1 MKNNYKHMKN
11 ISLIINIVMAIAVAV
26 LYYLH
31 FAGRPSGVLNP
42 GGTSGHTGDLKLA
55 YINSDSVLKYY
66 DYFKVSR
73 EKLEAKG
80 KQMDTD
86 FRNRAQGLQREIN
99 SYQNTVAN
107 LTIGQA
113 RALEEDLTKKQQN
126 LRVYQESLAQE
137 LSIEEAKL
145 NQELYQ
151 KITTYLKDYGT
162 QNGIQIVFKFDPSSD
177 LLFVGDSLDI
187 TKEIISG
194 LNESYQNAG
203 TVKSDTTKVK

>member
-1 MKNNYKHMKN
+1 MKN
-11 ISLIINIVMAIAVAV
+11 ISLIINIVLAVAVAV

-31 FAGRPSGVLNP
+31 FASKSASGSNA
-42 GGTSGHTGDLKLA
+42 GTSSGYSGDLKLA
-55 YINSDSVLKYY
+55 YINSDTVLKYY

-99 SYQNTVAN
+99 NYQNTVAN

-137 LSIEEAKL
+137 LSNEESNL
-145 NQELYQ
+145 NQELYK
-151 KITTYLKDYGT
+151 KITAYLKDYGT

-187 TKEIISG
+187 TKDIIRG
-194 LNESYQNAG
+194 LNESYKENTAPA
-203 TVKSDTTKVK
+203 KKDSTKVK

>member
-1 MKNNYKHMKN
+1 MKN
-11 ISLIINIVMAIAVAV
+11 ISLIINILLAIAVGV

-31 FAGRPSGVLNP
+31 FAGKPATGSDTGASSGY
-42 GGTSGHTGDLKLA
+42 GGDLKLA
-55 YINSDSVLKYY
+55 YINSDTVLKYY
-66 DYFKVSR
+66 DYFKVNR

-99 SYQNTVAN
+99 NYQNTVAN

-137 LSIEEAKL
+137 LSIEESNL
-145 NQELYQ
+145 NQELYK

-162 QNGIQIVFKFDPSSD
+162 QKGIQIVFKFDPSSD

-187 TKEIISG
+187 TKDIISG
-194 LNESYQNAG
+194 LNESYKN
-203 TVKSDTTKVK
+203 TVPAKQDSSKVK

>member
-1 MKNNYKHMKN
+1 MKN
-11 ISLIINIVMAIAVAV
+11 ISLIINIVLAIAVGV

-31 FAGRPSGVLNP
+31 FAGSPATGTNTGASSGY
-42 GGTSGHTGDLKLA
+42 GGDLKLA
-55 YINSDSVLKYY
+55 YINSDTVLKHY
-66 DYFKVSR
+66 DYFKVNR
-73 EKLEAKG
+73 EKLEARG

-99 SYQNTVAN
+99 NYQNTVAN

-137 LSIEEAKL
+137 LSIEESNL
-145 NQELYQ
+145 NQELYK

-187 TKEIISG
+187 TKDIING
-194 LNESYQNAG
+194 LNESYKNTAPA
-203 TVKSDTTKVK
+203 KRDSTKVQ

>member
-1 MKNNYKHMKN
+1 MKNL
-11 ISLIINIVMAIAVAV
+11 SLIINIVLAVAIAV

-31 FAGRPSGVLNP
+31 FASQPTAGSNT
-42 GGTSGHTGDLKLA
+42 GTSSGYAGDLKLA
-55 YINSDSVLKYY
+55 YINSDTVLKYY
-66 DYFKVSR
+66 DYFKVNR

-99 SYQNTVAN
+99 NYQNTVAS

-137 LSIEEAKL
+137 LSIEESKL
-145 NQELYQ
+145 NQELYK
-151 KITTYLKDYGT
+151 KITSYLKEYGT
-162 QNGIQIVFKFDPSSD
+162 QKGIQIVFKFDPSSD
-177 LLFVGDSLDI
+177 LLFAGDSLDI
-187 TKEIISG
+187 TKDIIEG
-194 LNESYQNAG
+194 LNESYKNTAPAQ
-203 TVKSDTTKVK
+203 KDSTKVK

>member
-1 MKNNYKHMKN
+1 MKNF
-11 ISLIINIVMAIAVAV
+11 SLVINIVLALAVAV

-31 FAGRPSGVLNP
+31 FATKPASGSNA
-42 GGTSGHTGDLKLA
+42 GASSGYSGDLKLA
-55 YINSDSVLKYY
+55 YINSDTVLKYY

-86 FRNRAQGLQREIN
+86 FRNRAQGLQREISN
-99 SYQNTVAN
+99 YQNTVAN

-137 LSIEEAKL
+137 LSIEESNL
-145 NQELYQ
+145 NQELYRN
-151 KITTYLKDYGT
+151 ITTYLKDYGT

-177 LLFVGDSLDI
+177 LLFVGDSLNITNDI
-187 TKEIISG
+187 IKG
-194 LNESYQNAG
+194 LNESYSKNTSPA
-203 TVKSDTTKVK
+203 KKDSTKVK